1 MNDIPKGKSL
11 KRCIELCRKQLSDV
25 KAEVADIER
34 EEEETDLEKLDAILK
49 AVERICIE
57 GENENRVPVK
67 TLNDK
72 FIHLMGGIL

>member
-1 MNDIPKGKSL
+1 MNDKPKGKSL

-49 AVERICIE
+49 AVERIERSCHNIRE
-57 GENENRVPVK
+57 YAREC
-67 TLNDK
+67 DK
-72 FIHLMGGIL
+72 Y